1 MKHIALL
8 FLILCMSTSFSQ
20 NSHEPSS
27 NFAVNDTINDSKVIA
42 FADLLQTSLYE
53 LDTTFFM
60 ENFDGDAF
68 ANKVIL
74 NDEESLKKEEVQVFN
89 EAFKVGFL
97 GKFDI
102 FPLNIVKSIKN
113 DASYDVV
120 NYYYDELQRKYH
132 LLFRAYS
139 DEDGLNY
146 HDYQLNYTNEV
157 FKIEDIY
164 IYTTG
169 EYLSDTVKQLY
180 MINLPRTYVDDINL
194 EENRS
199 NSILFFHDYQKLIAQ
214 EKYKEAYA
222 LLSNLEGDIKDQ
234 KVIYIMKIQV
244 ASAIN
249 EIYYMEA
256 IDELLKKFPEDPS
269 TQLMAVDYY
278 VMLKDYNTT
287 MASLD
292 ALKMATSD
300 TFVEYI
306 RGNLA
311 WEFNDYE
318 AAEKAYKAIMIEY
331 PEFEAAR
338 MNLLYMYDEAQ
349 MMEACIDMLNDFIT
363 KEYYTK
369 QDLITFI
376 DDTANELKYIPT
388 SEIYTTWKEKK

>member
-20 NSHEPSS
+20 NSQEPSL

-53 LDTTFFM
+53 LDTAFFM
-60 ENFDGDAF
+60 ENFDGDSF

-74 NDEESLKKEEVQVFN
+74 NDEESLKKKDIQVFN
-89 EAFKVGFL
+89 KAFKVGFL
-97 GKFDI
+97 GEFDI
-102 FPLNIVKSIKN
+102 FPTNIVKSIKN

-120 NYYYDELQRKYH
+120 NYYYDELESKYH

-139 DEDGLNY
+139 DDDGLNY
-146 HDYQLNYTNEV
+146 HDYQLNYVNKA

-180 MINLPRTYVDDINL
+180 MLNLPRTFVDGISQK
-194 EENRS
+194 EKRS
-199 NSILFFHDYQKLIAQ
+199 NTILFFHDYTELLGQ
-214 EKYKEAYA
+214 EKYKEAYN
-222 LLSNLEGDIKDQ
+222 LLSNLEGEIKDQ

-249 EIYYMEA
+249 EVYYMEA

-278 VMLKDYNTT
+278 VMLKDYNAT
-287 MASLD
+287 MA
-292 ALKMATSD
+292 ALEALENATSD
-300 TFVEYI
+300 TFVQYM
-306 RGNLA
+306 RGNLS

-318 AAEKAYKAIMIEY
+318 GAEKAYNAIMKEY
-331 PEFEAAR
+331 PDFEAAR
-338 MNLLYMYDEAQ
+338 LNLLYMYDEAK
-349 MMEACIDMLNDFIT
+349 MFTSCITLLDDFIT
-363 KEYYTK
+363 NDFYTK
-369 QDLITFI
+369 QDLINFI
-376 DDTANELKYIPT
+376 DDTSNELLNIPKA
-388 SEIYTTWKEKK
+388 EIYIQWKEKK